1 MTTTCGACGAV
12 VTGGAMD
19 AERMERVRQRL
30 QQGIGDGYQLGDMLG
45 RGGMGIV
52 FQARELSLDRDVA
65 LKVLAFD
72 PLLNPDAYARFE
84 REAKLAARLDHP
96 NIVPIFAVG
105 QGNGIAFYTMRMVRG
120 GSVEALVSGGQSL
133 AVPRAIAIL
142 DDVAKALDYAH
153 AQGVVHRDIKPA
165 NVLLG
170 ESGHAMV
177 ADFGIARAFGGTSGS
192 TSTATGTGVVG
203 SPAYMSPEQWRGE
216 KVDGRADQ
224 YALGVLAFE
233 LLTGSRPFKGDS
245 MQELLRMHLQDD
257 APDIISVRH
266 DLPSRLTDPIRRAL
280 SKDPADRFASS
291 AEFVAALNGA
301 TVAPARAAQS
311 ALAAASAPTVRTPMP
326 PRPLRGAAQG
336 SLAAPNGGVAPAGT
350 QGSRRGATAP
360 GVRETDDAPAKRSL
374 VPWLVLL
381 VIAGAGAGV
390 IWKLAPPRVEAPPA
404 APAPVAS
411 APADTMTDM
420 ERRLQTQIEETRRIA
435 LAAERRAD
443 SLAALNQAL
452 GAGGAGTANPRQ
464 TPSAEAPHAHLY
476 VFAQGGVAQVVL
488 DGQVRGD
495 NAPAVY
501 QVAPGRHR
509 VSVRGTQE
517 FVPAETTVVLAA
529 NDTQSVIFRTR
540 RDAAANGARGG
551 MTPTNVPGVSALPP
565 SAIIT
570 EQAPLDAATIVFKNP
585 ATGQPTVNWPAVTR
599 RLGFDPRSVDQRSL
613 NPTQRAALRR
623 FQQMMDSARR
633 AGSQVPGRRPQR

>member
-12 VTGGAMD
+12 ITGGAMD
-19 AERMERVRQRL
+19 AERMERVRIRL

-120 GSVEALVSGGQSL
+120 GSVEALVSGGQALTMS
-133 AVPRAIAIL
+133 RAIAIL

-153 AQGVVHRDIKPA
+153 AHGVVHRDIKPA
-165 NVLLG
+165 NVLLSD
-170 ESGHAMV
+170 SGHAMV
-177 ADFGIARAFGGTSGS
+177 ADFGIARAFGGTAGG

-280 SKDPADRFASS
+280 SKDPNDRYASA

-301 TVAPARAAQS
+301 TVAPARLAS
-311 ALAAASAPTVRTPMP
+311 ASTVAASAPTVRTPMP
-326 PRPLRGAAQG
+326 PPPVRARAPG
-336 SLAAPNGGVAPAGT
+336 SATASQTIAAPAGAG
-350 QGSRRGATAP
+350 GSRRVTTAP

-404 APAPVAS
+404 VQAPPAS
-411 APADTMTDM
+411 APADTVTDM
-420 ERRLQTQIEETRRIA
+420 ERRLQSQIEETRRIA

-443 SLAALNQAL
+443 SLAELNRSL
-452 GAGGAGTANPRQ
+452 GAGTAAAGNPR
-464 TPSAEAPHAHLY
+464 PAPAAEPPHAHLY
-476 VFAQGGVAQVVL
+476 VFAQGGAAQVVL

-509 VSVRGTQE
+509 VSVRGAQE
-517 FVPAETTVVLAA
+517 FVPAETTVVLAV

-540 RDAAANGARGG
+540 RVAAADGVRGG

-570 EQAPLDAATIVFKNP
+570 ENAPPDAAALIVKNP
-585 ATGQPTVNWPAVTR
+585 STGQATVNWPAVIR

-613 NPTQRAALRR
+613 SPTQRAGLRR
-623 FQQMMDSARR
+623 FQQMMDSLRR
-633 AGSQVPGRRPQR
+633 AGTQIPGRKPQR

>member
-1 MTTTCGACGAV
+1 
-12 VTGGAMD
+12 
-19 AERMERVRQRL
+19 MERVRQRL

-120 GSVEALVSGGQSL
+120 GSVEALVTGGQAL
-133 AVPRAIAIL
+133 PMARAISIL

-170 ESGHAMV
+170 DSGHAMV
-177 ADFGIARAFGGTSGS
+177 ADFGIARAFGGTAGG
-192 TSTATGTGVVG
+192 TSSATGTGVVG

-245 MQELLRMHLQDD
+245 MQDLLRMHLQED

-280 SKDPADRFASS
+280 SKDPNDRYASA
-291 AEFVAALNGA
+291 AEFVAALNGV
-301 TVAPARAAQS
+301 TVAPARPAS
-311 ALAAASAPTVRTPMP
+311 ASMAAASAPTVRTPLP
-326 PRPLRGAAQG
+326 PQVRSGAQVSATSSQTV
-336 SLAAPNGGVAPAGT
+336 AAPGGAQA
-350 QGSRRGATAP
+350 SRRDATAP
-360 GVRETDDAPAKRSL
+360 RAHETNDAPAKRSL

-404 APAPVAS
+404 ASAPVAT

-420 ERRLQTQIEETRRIA
+420 ERRLQTQIEETRRID

-443 SLAALNQAL
+443 SLAELNKSL
-452 GAGGAGTANPRQ
+452 GAGAPAAGNSRQ
-464 TPSAEAPHAHLY
+464 APAGEPPHAHLY
-476 VFAQGGVAQVVL
+476 VFAQGGAAQVVL
-488 DGQVRGD
+488 DGQVKGD

-501 QVAPGRHR
+501 QIAPGRHR
-509 VSVRGTQE
+509 ISVRGTQE

-540 RDAAANGARGG
+540 RVAAAEGARGG

-565 SAIIT
+565 GAIIT
-570 EQAPLDAATIVFKNP
+570 ENAPPDAAALIVKNP
-585 ATGQPTVNWPAVTR
+585 STGQATVNWPAVIR
-599 RLGFDPRSVDQRSL
+599 GLGFDPRSVDQRNL
-613 NPTQRAALRR
+613 NATQRAGLRR
-623 FQQMMDSARR
+623 FQQMMDSVRR
-633 AGSQVPGRRPQR
+633 ATTQAPGRKPQR